1 MVDGLLVTL
10 RLVTLL
16 LVMLLLGWRLVM
28 VWIGR

>member
-1 MVDGLLVTL
+1 MVDGLLVML

-16 LVMLLLGWRLVM
+16 LVMLLLGWRLIM